1 MREREHMRRHMT
13 SARTM
18 RIMGARVL
26 GLTGAVALVASAF
39 TAQPVSAGETLVVD
53 DDGVDCPH
61 ATHHSIQEAV
71 TVAQT
76 GDTVFVC
83 AGTYRERVT
92 ISTPA
97 KNDVRVIGKDPD
109 AVVLEGNGTLP
120 TGFFL
125 EGVSGA
131 LIERFTVRGFGEN
144 ISLLNAHG
152 NTVRHNV
159 VAGAA
164 GDGIVLRGS
173 HRNLVGHNVSFGNGP
188 ADRGTKAGIAVLTG
202 STENVLRHNAT
213 YQNLLGIH
221 LRDGGTGNVVEHND
235 SSDNRLGGI
244 VNHTTP
250 RTRIAH
256 NRSNHNG
263 NNGIVAVV
271 VHGSSVSHQVA
282 VKHNDASDNGGSGI
296 AVLHGSDNVVR
307 HNHVR
312 RNGSYGIVLHETF
325 RNAIE
330 RNHVSDNAE
339 DGIGVT
345 DHGIPPFS
353 AENLIKRNTM
363 TGNGEHDCH
372 DDSRGG
378 GTAGTANYWVRNKGA
393 TQTPDG
399 ICSTGGS

>member
-1 MREREHMRRHMT
+1 MRRHMRRHVAST
-13 SARTM
+13 RTM
-18 RIMGARVL
+18 RMMGARVV
-26 GLTGAVALVASAF
+26 GLAGAFVLVASAL
-39 TAQPVSAGETLVVD
+39 TPEPVNAREALIVD
-53 DDGVDCPH
+53 DDGADCPH

-71 TVAQT
+71 TVALP
-76 GDTVFVC
+76 GDAVLVC
-83 AGTYRERVT
+83 AGTYRETVT

-97 KNDVRVIGKDPD
+97 KNDIRVVGEEPG

-125 EGVSGA
+125 EEVSGA
-131 LIERFTVRGFGEN
+131 LVERFTVRGFGEN

-159 VAGAA
+159 VTGAA

-173 HRNLVGHNVSFGNGP
+173 HRNVVDHNVSFGNSP

-202 STENVLRHNAT
+202 STENVLRHNST
-213 YQNLLGIH
+213 YQNRLGIH
-221 LRDGGTGNVVEHND
+221 LRNAGTGNVVEHND
-235 SSDNRLGGI
+235 SSDNRFGGI

-250 RTRIAH
+250 KTRIFH
-256 NRSNHNG
+256 NRSHHNG

-271 VHGSSVSHQVA
+271 VHGSSVSHRVA
-282 VKHNDASDNGGSGI
+282 VEHNDASDNGGSGI
-296 AVLHGSDNVVR
+296 AVLHGSDNVVH

-330 RNHVSDNAE
+330 RNHGSDNGK

-378 GTAGTANYWVRNKGA
+378 GTAGTANYWVLNRGA